1 MIKKKKKGLGR
12 GLSALFGDEKSE
24 NKPKTKNIA
33 SNTKALIGDLTR
45 NPYQPRQIFNEEKL
59 EELANSI
66 KKNGVIQP
74 VAVRLDKSNET
85 KYQIVAGERR
95 WLAAQRAGL
104 HEIPIVILD
113 IDDNESLEVAIVE
126 NIQRDDLNV
135 IEEANKFAGGID
147 IFCSNA
153 GIIGVPGFMEASV
166 EDWNNMW
173 SVNVMSHIHAAK
185 HVLPQMLERG
195 EGYLVNTSS
204 AAGLLTQIGA
214 AGYAVTKNAAV
225 SFAEWIKITYGEKGI
240 GVSCLCPQAVRTA
253 MTAGGPGVA
262 GVDGMLEPGV
272 VAQDVLDAIKEEK
285 FLILPHKEVAE
296 YVKRKGN
303 DRDR

>member
-1 MIKKKKKGLGR
+1 MII
-12 GLSALFGDEKSE
+12 E
-24 NKPKTKNIA
+24 NKRVVVTGGA
-33 SNTKALIGDLTR
+33 SGIGKALCEAFFKNGAKSIVVVDMNFDDAQKTAASVNGHAIKA
-45 NPYQPRQIFNEEKL
+45 NVGL
-59 EELANSI
+59 EEDI
-66 KKNGVIQP
+66 K
-74 VAVRLDKSNET
+74 
-85 KYQIVAGERR
+85 
-95 WLAAQRAGL
+95 
-104 HEIPIVILD
+104 
-113 IDDNESLEVAIVE
+113 
-126 NIQRDDLNV
+126 NV
-135 IEEANKFAGGID
+135 IAEANKFAGGID

-153 GIIGVPGFMEASV
+153 GIMGVPGFMEASV

-185 HVLPQMLERG
+185 HILPQMLERG
-195 EGYLVNTSS
+195 EGYLVNTAS

-262 GVDGMLEPGV
+262 GVDGMLEPDV

-303 DRDR
+303 DRDRWILGMQRLQKQYEDFFASYGKDN

>member
-1 MIKKKKKGLGR
+1 MII
-12 GLSALFGDEKSE
+12 E
-24 NKPKTKNIA
+24 NKRVVVTGGA
-33 SNTKALIGDLTR
+33 SGIGKALCEAFFKNGAKSIVVVDMNFDDAQKTAVSVNGYAVKA
-45 NPYQPRQIFNEEKL
+45 NVGL
-59 EELANSI
+59 EEDI
-66 KKNGVIQP
+66 KNV
-74 VAVRLDKSNET
+74 VA
-85 KYQIVAGERR
+85 
-95 WLAAQRAGL
+95 
-104 HEIPIVILD
+104 
-113 IDDNESLEVAIVE
+113 
-126 NIQRDDLNV
+126 
-135 IEEANKFAGGID
+135 EANKFAGGID

-185 HVLPQMLERG
+185 HILPQMLERG
-195 EGYLVNTSS
+195 EGYLVNTAS

-225 SFAEWIKITYGEKGI
+225 SFAEWIKITYGDKGI

-253 MTAGGPGVA
+253 MTADGPGVA
-262 GVDGMLEPGV
+262 GVDGMLEPDV

-303 DRDR
+303 DRDRWILGMQRLQKQYEDFFASYGKDN

>member
-1 MIKKKKKGLGR
+1 MEI
-12 GLSALFGDEKSE
+12 E
-24 NKPKTKNIA
+24 NKRVVVTGGA
-33 SNTKALIGDLTR
+33 SGIGKALCEAFQVSGAKSIVVVDMNYEDAKRTADSTGGLAIKA
-45 NPYQPRQIFNEEKL
+45 NVAFEED
-59 EELANSI
+59 
-66 KKNGVIQP
+66 IQ
-74 VAVRLDKSNET
+74 
-85 KYQIVAGERR
+85 
-95 WLAAQRAGL
+95 
-104 HEIPIVILD
+104 
-113 IDDNESLEVAIVE
+113 
-126 NIQRDDLNV
+126 NV

-185 HVLPQMLERG
+185 HVLPQMLERE
-195 EGYLVNTSS
+195 EGYLVNTAS

-262 GVDGMLEPGV
+262 GVDGMLEPDV

-303 DRDR
+303 DRDRWILGMQRLQKQYEDFFASYGKDN